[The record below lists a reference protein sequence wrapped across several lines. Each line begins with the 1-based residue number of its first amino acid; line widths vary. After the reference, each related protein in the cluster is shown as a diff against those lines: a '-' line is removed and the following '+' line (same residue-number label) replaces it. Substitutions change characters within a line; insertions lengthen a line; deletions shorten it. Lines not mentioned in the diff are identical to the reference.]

1 MRKPRLFFI
10 AVLVLLGAFL
20 LWKNPLQDT
29 TTRVQNYEF
38 GMQDTASITR
48 IELTTKKPDTAILS
62 RTEDGWLVNNRYI
75 ARSSGINTLLRTLHD
90 QEMKHFVAKDRM
102 DRVVKYMATGATEVK
117 VFNSQN
123 ERVMHFFVGGNT
135 PDQLGT
141 YMMNTGADQPYAV
154 HIPGFNGFLSSRYFT
169 EEHLWRSKTILA
181 LSSSEIERIEMRFPM
196 NPEAS
201 FAFNNEGEQFYL
213 FSLGGE
219 PIANADSAAIAG
231 FVQQFE
237 QVLIEGWI
245 QPEDRVWAKKDSIL
259 NSTPE
264 FELIVFPFNGAP
276 KTIKGYR
283 KLALEGET
291 DAAGNLREYDKD
303 RFYAQSPE
311 GDLVLIQRYAWSAL
325 LRDRTYFIK
334 SR

>member
-1 MRKPRLFFI
+1 MRKQNLIFV
-10 AVLVLLGAFL
+10 AVIVLLGVFL
-20 LWKNPLQDT
+20 IWKNPLSDT

-38 GMQDTASITR
+38 SFGDTASIAR
-48 IELTTKKPDTAILS
+48 IELTSKRPDTAILN
-62 RTEDGWLVNNRYI
+62 RTEDGWLVNNRYK

-102 DRVVKYMATGATEVK
+102 DRVVKYMATGATEVQ
-117 VFNSQN
+117 VFNTGN
-123 ERVMHFFVGGNT
+123 ERIMHFFVGGNT

-141 YMMNTGADQPYAV
+141 YMMNSGADQPYAV

-169 EEHLWRSKTILA
+169 EEHLWRSKTIMA
-181 LSSSEIERIEMRFPM
+181 MSPNEIQRIEMQFPM
-196 NPEAS
+196 NPDAS
-201 FAFNNEGEQFYL
+201 FTLTNEGEKFAL
-213 FSLGGE
+213 RSSAGE
-219 PIANADSAAIAG
+219 PVSNSDSSAIAG
-231 FVQQFE
+231 FIGQFE

-245 QPEDRVWAKKDSIL
+245 QPQDRVWAKKDSIL
-259 NSTPE
+259 HSTPE
-264 FELIVFPFNGAP
+264 FELIISPFNGAP